1 MIRGSTRPFEE
12 SGKGPPKGNDPM
24 KVMTILGTRPEI
36 IRLSLIIGRLD
47 SLCQH
52 VLVHTGQ
59 NYDPRLSDVFFEEMG
74 IRRPD
79 HYLGAGGE
87 TLGEQVGE
95 ILLECEKVLGQERP
109 DRLLVLGDTN
119 SALSAFIAKRMGVP
133 VYHMEA
139 GNRCYDDRVPEEVNR
154 RVIDHSSDVLMPYTE
169 RSRQNLLAEGIL
181 GERIYVV
188 GNPIS
193 EVIRHFAAQIDSAPG
208 PSRLGIPAAGYFLAT
223 IHRAENVDNE
233 ERLRAIVQ
241 AMRDVHRDTGLAGI
255 VSLHPHTRRRLGE
268 MGILLEGD
276 GLAAHAPFGFFDFVA
291 LERGARF
298 LLTDSGTVQEE
309 AAILGIPS
317 VTLRDTTERPETV
330 ECGSNILSGVEP
342 ESVVRC
348 VRVALANQGKWKAP
362 QEYLT
367 ENVSDTVL
375 GVVLSY
381 SGSEHGGQ
389 AGRRGGA

>member
-1 MIRGSTRPFEE
+1 
-12 SGKGPPKGNDPM
+12 M

-36 IRLSLIIGRLD
+36 IRLSLIIDRLD

-79 HYLGAGGE
+79 HYLGAGGD

-193 EVIRHFAAQIDSAPG
+193 EVIRQFAKPIDAAPG
-208 PSRLGIPAAGYFLAT
+208 PSQLGLAAGGYFLAT

-241 AMRDVHRDTGLAGI
+241 AMQDVHQDTGLPGI
-255 VSLHPHTRRRLGE
+255 VSLHPHTRRRLEE
-268 MGILLEGD
+268 MGIALEGD

-291 LERGARF
+291 LERGARC

-362 QEYLT
+362 PEYLA
-367 ENVSDTVL
+367 ENVSDTVV
-375 GVVLSY
+375 GVVLGY
-381 SGSEHGGQ
+381 SPDEKAKT
-389 AGRRGGA
+389 AGRRAGA